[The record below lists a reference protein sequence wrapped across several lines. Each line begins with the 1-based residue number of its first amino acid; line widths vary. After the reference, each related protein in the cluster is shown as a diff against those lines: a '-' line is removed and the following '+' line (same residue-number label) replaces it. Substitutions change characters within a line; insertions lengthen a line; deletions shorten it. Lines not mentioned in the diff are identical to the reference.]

1 MCHELGLPLFSN
13 DDFLLQLILNYFPT
27 VIATIIEPFW
37 TVLNR
42 LMCAIQPF
50 ISLKSRETLA
60 TRSILLEYTSVP
72 PQLAVWRA
80 LRSHHWLLAA
90 VCVIAIAANVLTI
103 GMSGLF
109 DIRETTVNHSIN
121 ANQLM
126 QPSRGPNASAISFK
140 DRDYGNPM
148 QQMLANLSNNVPMLP
163 WVTPEYFFFPVSL
176 PVESRAPMYQV
187 STTGLGS
194 DLECSEVMDFSVSG
208 ANMTYTFYLSHD
220 AMQANFTFREKF
232 SNGTQIRCY
241 YPGAFIPDDAKADD
255 EPPPEET
262 QVYLRGNPEG
272 RQGLEFLVIPYPSFN
287 TKTPDEIFFCGRM
300 IVAGWVRANIT
311 LGEGFSETLYGP
323 TRNISEATLDSMF
336 MKCRPRFMIGN
347 FSVVTDRDG
356 RVLDYTQV
364 GDLSEDI
371 EWGLADEIWRRT
383 FALVE
388 PPAWLRWHND
398 TYAGDWFN
406 KFIKVIAGNADIIDP
421 LKPKPDFTTAAT
433 LTSTVYRQLFAIT
446 ARNNP
451 DFFAKA
457 PSGTTTAAIEIFN
470 EQRVFMNDSMF
481 FIVVVV
487 LAANIAVASFL
498 YVGLPKP
505 FLHHMPTSIA
515 GLLSYCCGS
524 HLAEDLSFGSH
535 AASSKAEL
543 YANLARQ
550 NYKYRLSNYIG
561 TDDSVH
567 FGIDRQPY
575 LLPERQPKP
584 RRWARLR
591 RKLLS
596 TRPSGHDV
604 I

>member
-1 MCHELGLPLFSN
+1 
-13 DDFLLQLILNYFPT
+13 
-27 VIATIIEPFW
+27 
-37 TVLNR
+37 
-42 LMCAIQPF
+42 
-50 ISLKSRETLA
+50 
-60 TRSILLEYTSVP
+60 
-72 PQLAVWRA
+72 
-80 LRSHHWLLAA
+80 
-90 VCVIAIAANVLTI
+90 
-103 GMSGLF
+103 
-109 DIRETTVNHSIN
+109 
-121 ANQLM
+121 
-126 QPSRGPNASAISFK
+126 
-140 DRDYGNPM
+140 
-148 QQMLANLSNNVPMLP
+148 
-163 WVTPEYFFFPVSL
+163 
-176 PVESRAPMYQV
+176 
-187 STTGLGS
+187 
-194 DLECSEVMDFSVSG
+194 
-208 ANMTYTFYLSHD
+208 
-220 AMQANFTFREKF
+220 
-232 SNGTQIRCY
+232 
-241 YPGAFIPDDAKADD
+241 
-255 EPPPEET
+255 
-262 QVYLRGNPEG
+262 
-272 RQGLEFLVIPYPSFN
+272 
-287 TKTPDEIFFCGRM
+287 
-300 IVAGWVRANIT
+300 
-311 LGEGFSETLYGP
+311 
-323 TRNISEATLDSMF
+323 
-336 MKCRPRFMIGN
+336 MIGN